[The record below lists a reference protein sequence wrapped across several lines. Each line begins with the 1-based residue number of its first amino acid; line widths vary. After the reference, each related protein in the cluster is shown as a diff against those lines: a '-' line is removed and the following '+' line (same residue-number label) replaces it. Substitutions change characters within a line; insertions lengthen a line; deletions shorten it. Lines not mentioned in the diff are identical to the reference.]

1 MDGGNARNRSGAFP
15 YGQIYRKWISAVQ
28 QEYGR
33 YLERFDLVMKIQL
46 DMYQTLAAAVLVLML
61 GAYLKSKIHFLEQFC
76 IPAPVVG
83 GLLFAIFTCI
93 CYVTGVAEFSF
104 DDTLREVCM
113 VFFFTSVGFQANLKV
128 LKSGGKSLVVFLGL
142 VILLIVS
149 QNLVAVG
156 MSKLLGLSP
165 LIGMCTGSI
174 PMVGGHGTAG
184 AFGPVLEDFNI
195 SGATTICTAAAT
207 FGLICGSL
215 IGGPLGKRLIEKKKL
230 LETAITED
238 DSLLVEEEEKHERHT
253 NMYAAAVFQLI
264 LAIGLGTIF
273 SYFLTKTGMTFP
285 IYIGAMIAAALFRN
299 IGEYSGK
306 FTIHMGEINDLG
318 GISLSL
324 FLGIAMITLKLWQLA
339 DLALPLFILLAVQ
352 ALLIAVFTYFLE
364 FNIMGRDYDAA
375 VLVAGTCGFG
385 MGATP
390 NAMANMQA
398 ICEKYTTSVK
408 AYLLIPLVGSLFA
421 DFINS
426 LVITFFINFI

>member
-1 MDGGNARNRSGAFP
+1 M
-15 YGQIYRKWISAVQ
+15 
-28 QEYGR
+28 E
-33 YLERFDLVMKIQL
+33 IQL

-93 CYVTGVAEFSF
+93 CYVTGIAEFSF
-104 DDTLREVCM
+104 DDILREVCM
-113 VFFFTSVGFQANLKV
+113 VFFFTSVGFRANLKV
-128 LKSGGKSLVVFLGL
+128 LKSGGKSLVIFLGL

-156 MSKLLGLSP
+156 MSKVLGLSP

-195 SGATTICTAAAT
+195 DGATTICTAAAT

-215 IGGPLGKRLIEKKKL
+215 IGGPLGKRLIEKKNL
-230 LETAITED
+230 LETAIPED

-253 NMYAAAVFQLI
+253 NMYPAAVFQLI

-299 IGEYSGK
+299 IGEYTGK

-352 ALLIAVFTYFLE
+352 VLLIALFTYFIE